1 MILWFLLAAVIIVAD
16 QALKIIVSSNMELF
30 ESFEAIPRLFNI
42 TYVQNKGAAF
52 SIMSNYTWVLSLL
65 SVIFCVAILTYII
78 FKKPENKL
86 FMLSLIMVFAGA
98 LGNAIDRIAL
108 GYVVDFIETAFIDFP
123 IFNLA
128 DISITVGAVLL
139 VIYEIFFDRQENKNE

>member
-65 SVIFCVAILTYII
+65 SVIFCVVILTYII